1 VFLEGKKI
9 AKYRGIFFKK
19 IITFNSIQCIHFMP
33 QMHAW
38 FLEIAQYF
46 IFKMYSQ
53 RLLVEAFDMRKK
65 IKIKIKIKI
74 KPCLHVVITRITS
87 KMY

>member
-1 VFLEGKKI
+1 
-9 AKYRGIFFKK
+9 
-19 IITFNSIQCIHFMP
+19 MP

-65 IKIKIKIKI
+65 IKIKIKIK
-74 KPCLHVVITRITS
+74 PCLHVVITRITS